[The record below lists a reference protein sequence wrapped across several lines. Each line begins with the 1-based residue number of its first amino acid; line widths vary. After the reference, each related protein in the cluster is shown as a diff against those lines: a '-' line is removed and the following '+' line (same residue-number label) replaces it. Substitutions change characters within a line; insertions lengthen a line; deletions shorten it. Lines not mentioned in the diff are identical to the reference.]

1 MSKEKINLQ
10 EIIVKAKN
18 DASLFSTIDVEKL
31 LEVADDDKN
40 DYLENKTLHDIVN
53 DIHDT
58 LVVLPIT
65 KLKIK
70 DIQQKL
76 SEYRYVERICDLH
89 KGKHIRWI
97 RISGFKIIPK
107 TSSYSLTNG
116 AVVVDI
122 IFTDTGTNIL
132 CRNYNNVFIQIK
144 FDDCLIFQK
153 LSTDEELILMAYELI
168 K

>member
-10 EIIVKAKN
+10 EIITKAKKE
-18 DASLFSTIDVEKL
+18 ASLFSTLDVDKL
-31 LEVADDDKN
+31 LEVAEDEKN
-40 DYLENKTLHDIVN
+40 DYLENKTMKDIVN
-53 DIHDT
+53 DVYQALDT
-58 LVVLPIT
+58 LPFNKT
-65 KLKIK
+65 K
-70 DIQQKL
+70 IQEIQKKL

-97 RISGFKIIPK
+97 RIDGFKTRPAE
-107 TSSYSLTNG
+107 YYLTNG

-122 IFTDTGTNIL
+122 IFTDTGTNVM
-132 CRNYNNVFIQIK
+132 CRNYVNTFIQIK